1 MKSPSMKKLL
11 SALEGEQLIVASST
25 EPYSHYYEGS
35 KIKVRTGTGGVVTA
49 LDPLL
54 RASRGTWV
62 SAGLGSA
69 DRAVVDEHDR
79 VTVPERAA
87 ADDRFTLKRVWMNRE
102 EEADFLSGVSNSALW
117 PLAHIAY
124 VRPQFVDAQWKT
136 YHQMNR
142 KFAQAVAA
150 EAPEGALV
158 WINDYQLSLVGSY
171 LRRMRPDLTLAFFWH
186 IPWPAPQVFSICPWA
201 DELLRALMA
210 HDVVGFNSPYHA
222 SHFMDTVDS
231 LIEARLDRV
240 SSTIY
245 YQKRPTRV
253 EGLPISV
260 DFNRIR
266 SEAARPPS
274 PRAREMAS
282 AAGGGNRIFAIG
294 VDRMDYT
301 KGIPEKFK
309 AVDYFLS
316 HNPKYVGRFSLLQ
329 IASPTRV
336 HLDPYQK
343 LQKEVRELAR
353 QINFKYAAW
362 NWRPQAI
369 LNDILHPTDRV
380 PPKKGWQPITLIED
394 FVPREDIIHFY
405 SKADLCLVTSLHDGM
420 NLVCKEYVAARQDGN
435 GALVLSRFAGAARDM
450 RGARRVNPYSVEE
463 TAQAIADSITQ
474 RGAEERR
481 RMDMLEREVSERD
494 VYVWAAAF
502 LNRIWRAKSHGR

>member
-1 MKSPSMKKLL
+1 MKSNSAQKLL
-11 SALEGEQLIVASST
+11 LALEGEPLIVASST
-25 EPYSHYYEGS
+25 EPYIHYYEGS
-35 KIKVRTGTGGVVTA
+35 QVRVRSGTGGVVTA

-54 RASRGTWV
+54 RATHGTWV

-69 DRAVVDEHDR
+69 DRAVSDERGRVSVPDR
-79 VTVPERAA
+79 APAE
-87 ADDRFTLKRVWMNRE
+87 DRFTLRRVWMNSE

-117 PLAHIAY
+117 PLSHIVH

-136 YHQMNR
+136 YHAINQ
-142 KFAQAVAA
+142 KFAKAVAD
-150 EAPEGALV
+150 EAPEGALA
-158 WINDYQLSLVGSY
+158 WINDYQLALAGDY
-171 LRRMRPDLTLAFFWH
+171 LRKMRPDLTLAFFWH

-201 DELLRALMA
+201 EELLKAILA
-210 HDVVGFNSPYHA
+210 HDIVGFNSPYHA

-240 SSTIY
+240 SSTVY

-260 DFNRIR
+260 DFSRIR

-274 PRAREMAS
+274 RRARELAS
-282 AAGGGNRIFAIG
+282 AAGGGRRIFAIG

-309 AVDYFLS
+309 AVDNFLS

-336 HLDPYQK
+336 HLEPYQK
-343 LQKEVRELAR
+343 LQKEVQELAR

-369 LNDILHPTDRV
+369 LNDFLHPADRV

-394 FVPREDIIHFY
+394 FVPREDILYLY

-420 NLVCKEYVAARQDGN
+420 NLVCKEYVAARQDGQ

-463 TAQAIADSITQ
+463 TAQAIAESLAQ
-474 RGAEERR
+474 SGAEERR
-481 RMDMLEREVSERD
+481 RMGMLEREVSERD